1 MVLAKFFFQLVAGN
15 PNIGL
20 LGYRVVSESK
30 RQAKKSTSKTPES
43 KVGENLL
50 KRAAETVNGQI
61 SGIRDLSENARK
73 MLDEANTERRGVFM
87 AREEVD
93 YHLRF
98 LEKNLKA
105 EKITDPNI
113 IEQRR
118 KTLVQRQEELEK
130 RKAEL
135 NALQVDLED
144 TTKRLNLLARQLEI
158 AQLQL
163 DRAERPSSMYNG
175 LANPWE
181 VALRAQ
187 LIEGQEKERSH
198 LAREIHDGPA
208 QVVANAVMRLRF
220 FKQVMKKDT
229 VRAEGELQD
238 LIDLMSESLLEVRR
252 FMFNLKPKSLAQSGL
267 VNTLRE
273 FCSDFSNQY
282 DLEIMVDLPEM
293 GGLLPEEHELAVFR
307 IVQESL
313 HNVRKH
319 AEAKI
324 VQIYGGKDSEN
335 NLHITIKDD
344 GKGFVPQNAELTG
357 MTRGAGLPNMR
368 ERAELA
374 GGKLQVKSV
383 LGQGTEV
390 SLTISL
396 DNH

>member
-1 MVLAKFFFQLVAGN
+1 
-15 PNIGL
+15 
-20 LGYRVVSESK
+20 VSESK
-30 RQAKKSTSKTPES
+30 RQAKKSHSKTPES

-50 KRAAETVNGQI
+50 NRAAEIVNGQI
-61 SGIRDLSENARK
+61 SGIRALSDNAHK
-73 MLDEANTERRGVFM
+73 MLDEANNERRGVFM
-87 AREEVD
+87 ASEEVD

-105 EKITDPNI
+105 EKITDPEV

-118 KTLVQRQEELEK
+118 KTLITRQDELER
-130 RKAEL
+130 RKSEL
-135 NALQVDLED
+135 NALQIDLED
-144 TTKRLNLLARQLEI
+144 ATKRLNLLSRQLEI
-158 AQLQL
+158 AQMQL
-163 DRAERPSSMYNG
+163 SRDEQKLSSSFNRAV
-175 LANPWE
+175 NPWE

-220 FKQVMKKDT
+220 FKQVMKKDAA
-229 VRAEGELQD
+229 RAEGELQD

-252 FMFNLKPKSLAQSGL
+252 FMFNLKPKSLTQIGL
-267 VNTLRE
+267 VSTLRD

-282 DLEIMVDLPEM
+282 DLEISLDLPEIT
-293 GGLLPEEHELAVFR
+293 GLLTEEQELAVFR
-307 IVQESL
+307 IIQESL

-319 AEAKI
+319 SEANT

-335 NLHITIKDD
+335 NLHITVKDD
-344 GKGFVPQNAELTG
+344 GKGFVPQTAELTG

-374 GGKLQVKSV
+374 GGKLHIKSV
-383 LGQGTEV
+383 PGQGTEV
-390 SLTISL
+390 SLTVSL
-396 DNH
+396 DN